1 MPPYAT
7 PAPSL
12 RPGRRPTVTV
22 VVPTRNEERNLPH
35 VFERLPGD
43 VHEVILVDGGSTDRT
58 VEVAREL
65 RPDVRVVQQTRTGKG
80 NALACGFAAATGD
93 IVVMIDADGSTDP
106 AEIPRFVDTLL
117 AGADFAKGSR
127 FRAGGDSHD
136 ITRLRRLGNEG
147 LNGIVN
153 TLFGTRFTD
162 LCYGY
167 NAFWR
172 RLLPALDLPDPAL
185 PRPADGGKLWGDG
198 FEIETLI
205 NIRVAAHGYRVR
217 EVASV
222 EHARIHGDSNLNTF
236 RDGTRVLRTIL
247 SEFRRLATAAPRPAR
262 PAAVPVVPMGRLR
275 DLVAVAPG
283 RVGDLGLAPPF
294 GVQPAFALAGQ
305 EAAA

>member
-1 MPPYAT
+1 MPSYAI
-7 PAPSL
+7 PRPRPS
-12 RPGRRPTVTV
+12 VSV
-22 VVPTRNEERNLPH
+22 IVPTRNEERNLPY

-43 VHEVILVDGGSTDRT
+43 LHEVILVDGGSTDRT

-65 RPDVRVVQQTRTGKG
+65 RPDIRVVQQTRTGKG
-80 NALACGFAAATGD
+80 NALACGFSAATGE

-117 AGADFAKGSR
+117 TGADFAKGSR
-127 FRAGGDSHD
+127 FRSGGDSHD
-136 ITRLRRLGNEG
+136 ITKLRRLGNEG

-153 TLFGTRFTD
+153 VLFGTSYTD

-172 RLLPALDLPDPAL
+172 RLLPALDLPDPAR

-205 NIRVAAHGYRVR
+205 NIRVAAHGYRIR

-222 EHARIHGDSNLNTF
+222 EHARIHGDSNLNTV

-247 SEFRRLATAAPRPAR
+247 SEFRRIATARPRTAPVAPV
-262 PAAVPVVPMGRLR
+262 AVPVLPVGRLR
-275 DLVAVAPG
+275 HLVAVTTSPV
-283 RVGDLGLAPPF
+283 RTVESRP
-294 GVQPAFALAGQ
+294 ALALVG
-305 EAAA
+305 EAA